1 MVRPCSLLHGPTAPP
16 PPPPLCMDWPSSLLL
31 RFFRQVV
38 LPYLAGTHCTILT
51 SALVFGGNIFTHP
64 LAIVLLYKQYS
75 WSYHQVHKGG
85 SLLVLGVCQLVGHRL
100 VVPLLLW
107 PQLVMHW
114 LVMHALAKDSP
125 GWPGDVSVTD
135 QPCVHA
141 IYMEDHRRQTTDSC
155 KKLMV
160 SVPKTTPF
168 PFSQLRHRASLSL
181 ILAPARTPRIRH
193 TSSKIQDGRRSVRP

>member
-1 MVRPCSLLHGPTAPP
+1 MLADVGMVKTYSSQRMLMTWVLYGPVLLLVAWTNC
-16 PPPPLCMDWPSSLLL
+16 PPPLLCMDRPSSLLL

-64 LAIVLLYKQYS
+64 LAIVLLYKQHS
-75 WSYHQVHKGG
+75 WSSRQVHKGG
-85 SLLVLGVCQLVGHRL
+85 SLRVLRVCQLVGHRL
-100 VVPLLLW
+100 VMPLLLR

-155 KKLMV
+155 KKPMV
-160 SVPKTTPF
+160 SVPKTTP
-168 PFSQLRHRASLSL
+168 LSL
-181 ILAPARTPRIRH
+181 FSASALR
-193 TSSKIQDGRRSVRP
+193 